1 MEIHFN
7 IAIVNKTPPFSFVLV
22 KNRASTFLSKDSGL
36 ICKENLLTLFVNIYT
51 IELKGKLE
59 CLIF

>member
-51 IELKGKLE
+51 IELKG
-59 CLIF
+59 